1 MPCFWLFG
9 QIVSSFTCI
18 FAFYVV
24 LVFSLRALL
33 GEKVWQHASFWF
45 YVSMFMYNVVM
56 FPVFMQWDDWCQY
69 VCYAY
74 LPAHGAART
83 TIIVFIF
90 YKLELFNPE
99 RVLRDSEAKMKW
111 IEKISRF
118 IVCIYILL
126 TTIRFISRFWSTCYE
141 LDEPAG
147 CVAEK
152 DPVIFFGNVPD
163 MSLTFIEIVLWFRLV
178 KAWKSLHSEHEFAG
192 QNNWLENEISSRM
205 WWYVVTSFVTLT
217 TNLILYTALLVVGI
231 LYILDRLNPE
241 KEHSMC
247 IWTLYLNVG
256 VVNVTINMVMVTL
269 CFPFR
274 SINVYFL
281 LRAFCFESRRFP
293 ITDEPSLELSPE
305 QLREFAELERAR
317 LELAKK
323 NALLNESHKKKVL
336 RVLKKDLMPGQRLI
350 QRSWEKNPVTGR
362 VRYLPTPSDSE
373 SKSEEEDSS
382 SGVML
387 IIPEDFD
394 AKRKQKSLDF
404 IE

>member
-1 MPCFWLFG
+1 
-9 QIVSSFTCI
+9 
-18 FAFYVV
+18 
-24 LVFSLRALL
+24 
-33 GEKVWQHASFWF
+33 
-45 YVSMFMYNVVM
+45 MYTAVM
-56 FPVFMQWDDWCQY
+56 LPVFMQWDGWCQY
-69 VCYAY
+69 VCHTYIPVHNA
-74 LPAHGAART
+74 AHT

-118 IVCIYILL
+118 IVYIYIFL
-126 TTIRFISRFWSTCYE
+126 TTIRFVSRFWSTCYE
-141 LDEPAG
+141 MDEPAG

-192 QNNWLENEISSRM
+192 QNIWLENEIASRM

-231 LYILDRLNPE
+231 LYILGRLNPE
-241 KEHSMC
+241 NEHSMD

-256 VVNVTINMVMVTL
+256 AVNVTINMVMVTL

-281 LRAFCFESRRFP
+281 LRALCFESRRFP
-293 ITDEPSLELSPE
+293 MPDEPSLELSPE

-323 NALLNESHKKKVL
+323 NTLLNESHKKKIL
-336 RVLKKDLMPGQRLI
+336 RGLKKDLKPGQRLI
-350 QRSWEKNPVTGR
+350 QRNWEKDPVTGR
-362 VRYLPTPSDSE
+362 VRYLPTPSTSE
-373 SKSEEEDSS
+373 SEEEEYSS
-382 SGVML
+382 SGVVL

-394 AKRKQKSLDF
+394 AKRKRKSPKNCSVPESEVVGVAL
-404 IE
+404 E